1 MQKQASIL
9 LITLI
14 LISFS
19 LIAVSGDY
27 SFERLNVPVS
37 HSNVITINQDNQG
50 FMWFGTRNGLNRYDG
65 VNMVAFHHHS
75 FDSTSLT
82 NNLVNSINVGP
93 GGLLWIGTFDGLSI
107 FDPEQFKFGEINH
120 YYELNN
126 KPVFGDVLSI
136 DNGNK
141 DEVWVGTIFN
151 GIYLFNTKEGKTIS
165 FKSDK
170 NSGGICSDL
179 INVVKYDSKGR
190 VWVGTRNGLSLIEKN
205 GAQVSNY
212 YHNQNDELSLT
223 ENHITAIIEDNNG
236 TIWIATNNMGLQK
249 VKEVNGLIRFERV
262 NFYNDYYSYNPGFSI
277 LSLLCDKAG
286 NVWIGTENG
295 GLYIIDYRTRKITRH
310 LNDPFDAKSLAGNS
324 IYTIFQSKDGIIWIG
339 TYNQGVCYFDPN
351 KIQFEH
357 YFQNPT
363 QSNFLNCNI
372 IKCISSKSNDLI
384 IGTDGG
390 GLTIVDRDSKKPV
403 HYTKNPG
410 ANSISSNTIMCMLP
424 DGPQI
429 WLGTWDAGLNLFD
442 SQRGTFKHYNKIQS
456 QLDESD
462 VERVT
467 SLCKDRKGTIWV
479 GTFDHGL
486 NYYSPSDDKIIHF
499 SGRDAGNSVFDTENI
514 HCMIETSSGNL
525 LLGTMDGLY
534 LVKSPYSS
542 PTITRYKYQ
551 SNDSLSLSNNLVVSL
566 FEDVNKKIWVGTIGG
581 GLNLFDMKTETFRRF
596 TEKDGLPESSIRS
609 LISDRKNKI
618 WISTNQGIACMD
630 PVTFNIKAYRCKTLN
645 DLGEFLFSSST
656 IDSEGFLYFGG
667 SNGFIRFHPD
677 SIRENQNI
685 PPVYFSDFRLF
696 NKSVQVGAKKS
707 PLTKHISSTGSVV
720 LDHKQSVIS
729 IDFVALNYTESG
741 QNQYAYYLE
750 GFEPDWNYSGQNNTA
765 TYTNLFPGN
774 YVFKVKASNNDGI
787 WNLQPTTLAIHVKA
801 PLWATWWAFV
811 CYIFILSS
819 FFYFI
824 LRFYRKSAIEKEQLR
839 AERIQNQNLQELKDR
854 KLQFFTNISHEIR
867 TPLSLIINPLEEVLQ
882 IPELSEVIKR
892 KVRYAGE
899 NSKFLLKLVNQ
910 LLDFRKLDNSKMDLI
925 LSETKINKLISQIIE
940 LHRLRAEEKNIELVF
955 EPLDTE
961 DNFHVDVDKIE
972 KIVHN
977 LLSNAVKFS
986 SNNTLV
992 FIRIIENKAVGNLS
1006 IEVIDHGPG
1015 LDEDQIPLIF
1025 ERFYQGKSAINKGG
1039 TGIGLALCKE
1049 LTEIHQGKLEVES
1062 TKGEGSCF
1070 KLVIPN
1076 TIDAYKGLDKVFIE
1090 NSQDRSSYQIQ
1101 PSDVSPNEEDGV
1113 HQHKNIKYSM
1123 VIVEDD
1129 MQIRSYLVEEFS
1141 KYYKTFSA
1149 ENGNEA
1155 LKLIIKKLPD
1165 IIISDIVMPEMDGLE
1180 LCRRVKGN
1188 IETSHIPIIILTA
1201 KVEMEH
1207 QIDGLETGADA
1218 YVQKPFN
1225 MRYLKVLIKN
1235 ILEKRSNMF
1244 RAFSQNNIII
1254 PSEFSTNKMDEEF
1267 LQKVINYIETNIEK
1281 TELSVDMLAQNM
1293 NLSRSQVYRKIK
1305 ALTDFTANEF
1315 IRQIRL
1321 KKSLKLLSEGTLNIS
1336 EIAYRVG
1343 FSSQSYFTRSFKE
1356 YYGKSPSEMKNQ
1368 SN

>member
-1 MQKQASIL
+1 MHKLVSIIL
-9 LITLI
+9 MSLIFNTL
-14 LISFS
+14 S

-75 FDSTSLT
+75 FDSTSLI
-82 NNLVNSINVGP
+82 NNLVNSIKVDFD
-93 GGLLWIGTFDGLSI
+93 GLLWIGTYDGLSL
-107 FDPEQFKFGEINH
+107 FDPKQFKFGDINH
-120 YYELNN
+120 FYELKNR
-126 KPVFGDVLSI
+126 PVFGNVLSI
-136 DNGNK
+136 DKGLK
-141 DEVWVGTIFN
+141 GELWVGTLSN
-151 GIYLFNTKEGKTIS
+151 GVYLFNTTLKKSVS
-165 FKSDK
+165 FRSDK
-170 NSGGICSDL
+170 NSGGLCSDL

-190 VWVGTRNGLSLIEKN
+190 VWVGTRNGLSLIEKD

-212 YHNQNDELSLT
+212 YFNPNDDKSLT
-223 ENHITAIIEDNNG
+223 GNYITSIIEDRNG
-236 TIWIATNNMGLQK
+236 TIWIATTNMGLQK
-249 VKEVNGLIRFERV
+249 VREESGRIRFERV
-262 NFYNDYYSYNPGFSI
+262 NFFQDYYAYNPGFSI
-277 LSLLCDKAG
+277 LSMLSDKAG
-286 NVWIGTENG
+286 NIWIGTENG
-295 GLYIIDYRTRKITRH
+295 GLYIIEHKTQKTTRYM
-310 LNDPFDAKSLAGNS
+310 NDPFNTKSLAGNS
-324 IYTIFQSKDGIIWIG
+324 IYTIFQSKDGIVWIG
-339 TYNQGVCYFDPN
+339 TYNQGVCYYDPN
-351 KIQFEH
+351 KIKFEH

-372 IKCISSKSNDLI
+372 IKCISFEGNELI

-390 GLTIVDRDSKKPV
+390 GLTLANMDLKKSV

-424 DGPQI
+424 DGPEI

-442 SQRGTFKHYNKIQS
+442 ARRGTFKHYTKFYSPYENF
-456 QLDESD
+456 D
-462 VERVT
+462 VEHVT
-467 SLCKDRKGTIWV
+467 ALCRDRKGKIWV
-479 GTFDHGL
+479 ATFGFGL

-499 SGRDAGNSVFDTENI
+499 SGRDAGNSVFDNENI
-514 HCMIETSSGNL
+514 HCMIETSSGDL
-525 LLGTMDGLY
+525 LMGTMDGLY
-534 LVKSPYSS
+534 RIKNPGNNPSV
-542 PTITRYKYQ
+542 IRYRYQ
-551 SNDSLSLSNNLVVSL
+551 PDDSLSLSNNLVVSL
-566 FEDVNKKIWVGTIGG
+566 FEDVKKQIWVGTIGG
-581 GLNLFDMKTETFRRF
+581 GLNLFDMKSETFRQF
-596 TEKDGLPESSIRS
+596 SEKDGLPENSIRG
-609 LISDRKNKI
+609 LIDDKHHKI
-618 WISTNQGIACMD
+618 WISTNLGIASMD
-630 PVTFNIKAYRCKTLN
+630 PNTLKIKAYRCKTLR
-645 DLGEFLFSSST
+645 DMGEFLFSSTT
-656 IDSEGFLYFGG
+656 IDPEGFLYFGG
-667 SNGFIRFHPD
+667 SNGFIRFNPD
-677 SIRENQNI
+677 SVRENQNI

-696 NKSVQVGAKKS
+696 NKSVQVGNKKS
-707 PLTKHISSTGSVV
+707 PLTKHISSTESIV
-720 LDHKQSVIS
+720 LDHNQSVIS
-729 IDFVALNYTESG
+729 IDFVALNYTEPG
-741 QNQYAYYLE
+741 QNQYAYYLD
-750 GFEPDWNYSGQNNTA
+750 GFEPDWNYSGQNNSA
-765 TYTNLFPGN
+765 TYTNLFPGK

-787 WNLQPTTLAIHVKA
+787 WNPLPTTLTIQVKA
-801 PLWATWWAFV
+801 PLWATWWAFTS
-811 CYIFILSS
+811 YIFLLS
-819 FFYFI
+819 FIFYLI
-824 LRFYRKSAIEKEQLR
+824 LRIYRKRAIEKEQLR

-882 IPELSEVIKR
+882 LQDLSEVVKR

-925 LSETKINKLISQIIE
+925 LSEVKINQLIYQIIE

-961 DNFHVDVDKIE
+961 DNFFVDIDKIE
-972 KIVHN
+972 KIIHN

-986 SNNTLV
+986 PNNSLI
-992 FIRIIENKAVGNLS
+992 FIRVVENKASGNLS

-1015 LDEDQIPLIF
+1015 LDNNQIPLIF

-1049 LTEIHQGKLEVES
+1049 LAEIHLGKIEVES

-1070 KLVIPN
+1070 RLILPS
-1076 TIDAYKGLDKVFIE
+1076 TIESYNGLDKVYIE
-1090 NSQDRSSYQIQ
+1090 NAKEESAFSILPSTPSQMYEEEIQ
-1101 PSDVSPNEEDGV
+1101 L
-1113 HQHKNIKYSM
+1113 KNIKYSM

-1129 MQIRSYLVEEFS
+1129 PQICTYLVEEFS
-1141 KYYKTFSA
+1141 KFYKTFSA
-1149 ENGNEA
+1149 ENGKEA
-1155 LKLIIKKLPD
+1155 LKLILKNLPD
-1165 IIISDIVMPEMDGLE
+1165 IIISDIIMPEMDGLE
-1180 LCRRVKGN
+1180 LCRKVKGN
-1188 IETSHIPIIILTA
+1188 IETSHIPVIILTA
-1201 KVEMEH
+1201 KVEMEF

-1225 MRYLKVLIKN
+1225 MRYLKVLVKN
-1235 ILEKRSNMF
+1235 ILDKRSSMF

-1267 LQKVINYIETNIEK
+1267 LQKVINYIEINIEN

-1305 ALTDFTANEF
+1305 ALTDYTANEF

-1321 KKSLKLLSEGTLNIS
+1321 KKSLKLLSEGNMNIS
-1336 EIAYRVG
+1336 EIAYSVG

>member
-1 MQKQASIL
+1 MCKQVSIL

-14 LISFS
+14 LTSLS
-19 LIAVSGDY
+19 LIALSGDY

-37 HSNVITINQDNQG
+37 HSNVITIGQDNQG

-75 FDSTSLT
+75 FDSTSLI
-82 NNLVNSINVGP
+82 NNLVNSIKVDSDGM
-93 GGLLWIGTFDGLSI
+93 LWIGTYDGLSL
-107 FDPEQFKFGEINH
+107 FDPKQFKFGDINH
-120 YYELNN
+120 FYEMNS
-126 KPVFGDVLSI
+126 KPVYGNILSV

-141 DEVWVGTIFN
+141 GEVWVGTLSN
-151 GIYLFNTKEGKTIS
+151 GVYLFDTKLKKSVS
-165 FKSDK
+165 FRSDK
-170 NSGGICSDL
+170 NSGGLSSDL

-205 GAQVSNY
+205 GSQVSNY
-212 YHNQNDELSLT
+212 FFNPNDDKSLT
-223 ENHITAIIEDNNG
+223 GNYITSIIEDRNG
-236 TIWIATNNMGLQK
+236 TIWIATTNMGLQK
-249 VKEVNGLIRFERV
+249 VREEKGLIRFDRV
-262 NFYNDYYSYNPGFSI
+262 NFFNDYYSYNPGFSI

-286 NVWIGTENG
+286 NIWIGTENG
-295 GLYIIDYRTRKITRH
+295 GLYIIEHNTRNITRYM
-310 LNDPFDAKSLAGNS
+310 NDPFDSKSLAGNS
-324 IYTIFQSKDGIIWIG
+324 IYTIFQSKDGIVWIG

-351 KIQFEH
+351 KIKFEH

-372 IKCISSKSNDLI
+372 TKCLSSDGNKLI

-390 GLTIVDRDSKKPV
+390 GLNLVDMDLKKPEY
-403 HYTKNPG
+403 YTKKTG

-424 DGPQI
+424 DGPEI

-442 SQRGTFKHYNKIQS
+442 SRKGNFKHYTKIYS
-456 QLDESD
+456 QYEVFD
-462 VERVT
+462 VEHVT
-467 SLCKDRKGTIWV
+467 ALCKDRKGKIWV
-479 GTFDHGL
+479 ATFGFGL
-486 NYYSPSDDKIIHF
+486 NYYSPAEDKIIHF

-514 HCMIETSSGNL
+514 HCMIESSSGDL
-525 LLGTMDGLY
+525 LMGTMDGLY
-534 LVKSPYSS
+534 RIKNPENN
-542 PTITRYKYQ
+542 PTVIRYRYQ
-551 SNDSLSLSNNLVVSL
+551 PDDSLSLSNNLVVSL
-566 FEDVNKKIWVGTIGG
+566 FEDANKHIWVGTIGG
-581 GLNLFDMKTETFRRF
+581 GLNLFDTKSETFRRF
-596 TEKDGLPESSIRS
+596 SEKDGLPENSIRS
-609 LISDRKNKI
+609 LIDDRKNKI

-630 PVTFNIKAYRCKTLN
+630 PGTFKIKAYRCKTLS
-645 DLGEFLFSSST
+645 DMGEFLFSSAT
-656 IDSEGFLYFGG
+656 IDPRGFIYFGG
-667 SNGFIRFHPD
+667 SNGFIRFNPD

-696 NKSVQVGAKKS
+696 NKSVQVGKKKS
-707 PLTKHISSTGSVV
+707 PLTKHISSTENIV
-720 LDHKQSVIS
+720 LEHNQSVIS
-729 IDFVALNYTESG
+729 IDFVALNYTEPS
-741 QNQYAYYLE
+741 QNQYAYYLD
-750 GFEPDWNYSGQNNTA
+750 GFEPDWNYSGHNNTA
-765 TYTNLFPGN
+765 TYTNLFPGK

-787 WNLQPTTLAIHVKA
+787 WNPLPTTLTIQVKA
-801 PLWATWWAFV
+801 PLWATWWAFTG
-811 CYIFILSS
+811 YIFLLSYI
-819 FFYFI
+819 FYTI
-824 LRFYRKSAIEKEQLR
+824 LRIYRRRAIEKEQLR

-882 IPELSEVIKR
+882 LKDLSEVVKR

-925 LSETKINKLISQIIE
+925 LSEVRVNKLIYQIIE

-961 DNFHVDVDKIE
+961 DNFYVDVDKIE
-972 KIVHN
+972 KIIHN

-986 SNNTLV
+986 PNNSLV
-992 FIRIIENKAVGNLS
+992 FIRIIKNTSTGN
-1006 IEVIDHGPG
+1006 ICFEVIDHGPG
-1015 LDEDQIPLIF
+1015 LDDDQIPLIF

-1049 LTEIHQGKLEVES
+1049 LAEIHLGKLEVES
-1062 TKGEGSCF
+1062 KKGEGSCF
-1070 KLVIPN
+1070 RLVIPS
-1076 TIDAYKGLDKVFIE
+1076 TIDAYNQLDNVYIE
-1090 NSQDRSSYQIQ
+1090 NA
-1101 PSDVSPNEEDGV
+1101 NEEFTLPIHPQTPSQLQEEDN
-1113 HQHKNIKYSM
+1113 QHKNIKYSM

-1129 MQIRSYLVEEFS
+1129 PQICTYLVEEFS
-1141 KYYKTFSA
+1141 KFYRTFSA
-1149 ENGNEA
+1149 QNGKEA
-1155 LKLIIKKLPD
+1155 LKLINKNLPD
-1165 IIISDIVMPEMDGLE
+1165 IIVSDIVMPEMDGLE
-1180 LCRRVKGN
+1180 LCRMVKEN

-1201 KVEMEH
+1201 KVEIEN

-1225 MRYLKVLIKN
+1225 MRYLKALVKN
-1235 ILEKRSNMF
+1235 ILDKRSNMF
-1244 RAFSQNNIII
+1244 KAFSQNNIII

-1267 LQKVINYIETNIEK
+1267 LQKVINYIEVNIEN
-1281 TELSVDMLAQNM
+1281 TDLSVDMLAQNM

-1321 KKSLKLLSEGTLNIS
+1321 KKSLKLLSEGNLNIS
-1336 EIAYRVG
+1336 EIAYSVG

-1356 YYGKSPSEMKNQ
+1356 YYGKSPSEMKNLP
-1368 SN
+1368 N